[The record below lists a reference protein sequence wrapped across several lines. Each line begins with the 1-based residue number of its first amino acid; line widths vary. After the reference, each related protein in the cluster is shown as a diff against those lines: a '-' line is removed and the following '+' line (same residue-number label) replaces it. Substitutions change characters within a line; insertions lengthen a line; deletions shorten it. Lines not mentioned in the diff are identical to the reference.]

1 MRILAL
7 GALLLVVGGCATAGT
22 EESERWDDALRALGN
37 AMVQFGNQQM
47 EAERQRQWQRQ
58 WEQQQSMPRQTIC
71 QNVGGWLSCTTY

>member
-22 EESERWDDALRALGN
+22 EESEGWDDAFRALGN

-47 EAERQRQWQRQ
+47 EAERLRQWQL
-58 WEQQQSMPRQTIC
+58 QQSMPRQAIC
-71 QNVGGWLSCTTY
+71 YNRGGYLSCTAY

>member
-22 EESERWDDALRALGN
+22 EETEQWDDALRALGN

-47 EAERQRQWQRQ
+47 EAERWRQWQM
-58 WEQQQSMPRQTIC
+58 QQSMPRQAIC
-71 QNVGGWLSCTTY
+71 YNHGGYLTCTTN

>member
-22 EESERWDDALRALGN
+22 EESERWDEALRALGN

-47 EAERQRQWQRQ
+47 EAERLRQWQL
-58 WEQQQSMPRQTIC
+58 QQAMPRQAIC
-71 QNVGGWLSCTTY
+71 YNRSGYLSCTTY